1 MKRFALPLLALLIST
16 KLGAQDYR
24 WQQRV
29 EYTMKVALNVKTH
42 KVTGAQQLIYH
53 NNSGDTLTK
62 VYYHLY
68 FNAFQPGSMMDVRS
82 RNLPDPDQRV
92 MDRISK
98 LTEGEIGY
106 QHILSLK
113 QDGAD
118 AKYQVEGTILT
129 VYLPKPILPN
139 TKTSFNLEFEAQVPI
154 QIRRSGRDNK
164 EGIAYSMT
172 QWYPKMAEYDY
183 QGWHADQYVAR
194 EFHGVWGDYD
204 VSITLDPTF
213 TIGGSGILQNANE
226 IGHGYE
232 DEGVKV
238 KQSKKDLTWHF
249 IAKNVHDFAW
259 TADPEYDH
267 TRIKVPNGPELH
279 FFYQPG
285 EKTTANWTK
294 LKEYAVKHFEF
305 MNKTFGVYPYSS
317 YSIIQGGD
325 GGMEYPMCTLI
336 LGEGS
341 FNGLVG
347 VTAHEAS
354 HAWFQG
360 VLGTNESLYPWMD
373 EGYTSFAS
381 SESMANLFD
390 RKEDPHKGSYSGYF
404 KLIERGLQEP
414 LGTHSDH
421 YNTNSAYGTAAYSMG
436 AIFLQQLKY
445 IVGEDVFYPGMRRY
459 FNTWKFKHPEPNDFV
474 RVMEKESGL
483 QLHWY
488 YRYWILTTKHIDY
501 GIESTKDN
509 QGKTE
514 VTLKREGTFPMPID
528 LLVTYN
534 DGSKEMFYIPMNEM
548 LGSKAQEDKS
558 VKWTPLDTWN
568 WVNPTYTLSIGKPTS
583 QIESME
589 IDPGQRMAD
598 INRDNN
604 ALKLGN

>member
-1 MKRFALPLLALLIST
+1 MKRLLLLPLLALSCTLF
-16 KLGAQDYR
+16 AQDYR
-24 WQQRV
+24 WLQRV
-29 EYTMKVALNVKTH
+29 EYKMNVALDVKTH
-42 KVTGAQQLIYH
+42 KVRGDQEIIYH
-53 NNSGDTLTK
+53 NNSNDTLRK

-82 RNLPDPDQRV
+82 RNLPDPDGRV

-98 LTEGEIGY
+98 LSKEEIGY
-106 QHILSLK
+106 QQVQSLK
-113 QDGAD
+113 QDGQEV
-118 AKYQVEGTILT
+118 KYQIDGTILT
-129 VYLPKPILPN
+129 VYLAKPILPRSKSVF
-139 TKTSFNLEFEAQVPI
+139 TMKFEGQVPV

-172 QWYPKMAEYDY
+172 QWYPKLAEYDF
-183 QGWHADQYVAR
+183 QGWHLDQYIAR
-194 EFHGVWGDYD
+194 EFQGVWGDYD
-204 VSITLDPTF
+204 VTINIDPKF
-213 TIGGSGILQNANE
+213 TIGGSGVLQNPNE

-232 DEGVKV
+232 DEGVTIK
-238 KQSKKDLTWHF
+238 KQKENLNWHF
-249 IAKNVHDFAW
+249 MAKDVHDFAW
-259 TADPEYDH
+259 TADPDYVH
-267 TRIKVPNGPELH
+267 TKAQVPGGPELH

-285 EKTTANWTK
+285 EKTTENWTN
-294 LKEYAVKHFEF
+294 LKEYAVKHFQF
-305 MNKTFGVYPYSS
+305 MNKTFGKYPYPV
-317 YSIIQGGD
+317 YSVLQGGD

-336 LGEGS
+336 TGERS
-341 FNGLVG
+341 FPSLVG
-347 VTAHEAS
+347 VTAHEAA

-360 VLGTNESLYPWMD
+360 ILGNNEPLYPWMD
-373 EGYTSFAS
+373 EGYASFAS
-381 SESMANLFD
+381 SESMAYLFD
-390 RKEDPHKGSYSGYF
+390 RKEDPHKGSYNGYF

-421 YNTNSAYGTAAYSMG
+421 YNTNAAYGTAAYAMG

-501 GIESTKDN
+501 GIESAKDD

-514 VTLKREGTFPMPID
+514 VTLKRTGTFPMPID
-528 LLVTYN
+528 LLVTYK
-534 DGSKEMFYIPMNEM
+534 DGSKEMFYIPMSEM
-548 LGSKAQEDKS
+548 LGGKGQEDKS
-558 VKWTPLDTWN
+558 TKWTPLDMWN
-568 WVNPTYTLSIGKPTS
+568 WVNPTYSFSIGKPTS

-589 IDPGQRMAD
+589 IDPSQRMAD

-604 ALKLGN
+604 SMKPGN

>member
-1 MKRFALPLLALLIST
+1 MKRFLLLSLLALSCTLF
-16 KLGAQDYR
+16 AQDYR

-29 EYTMKVALNVKTH
+29 EYKMNVALDVKTH
-42 KVTGAQQLIYH
+42 KVTGDQELVYH
-53 NNSGDTLTK
+53 NNSNDTLRK

-82 RNLPDPDQRV
+82 RNLPDPDGRV

-98 LTEGEIGY
+98 LKKEEIGY
-106 QHILSLK
+106 QQVLSLK
-113 QDGAD
+113 QDGQD
-118 AKYQVEGTILT
+118 TKYQIDGTILT
-129 VYLPKPILPN
+129 VYLAKPIMPHSKSLF
-139 TKTSFNLEFEAQVPI
+139 TMKFEGQVPV
-154 QIRRSGRDNK
+154 QIRRTGRDNK

-172 QWYPKMAEYDY
+172 QWYPKLAEYDF
-183 QGWHADQYVAR
+183 QGWHLDQYIAR
-194 EFHGVWGDYD
+194 EFQGVWGDYD
-204 VSITLDPTF
+204 VTINIDPKF
-213 TIGGSGILQNANE
+213 TIGGSGVLQNPNE

-232 DEGVKV
+232 DDGVKI
-238 KQSKKDLTWHF
+238 KKSKENLNWHF
-249 IAKNVHDFAW
+249 VAKDVHDFAW
-259 TADPEYDH
+259 TADPDYVH
-267 TRIKVPNGPELH
+267 TKAQVPGGPELH

-285 EKTTANWTK
+285 EKTTENWTN
-294 LKEYAVKHFEF
+294 LKEYAVKHFQF
-305 MNKTFGVYPYSS
+305 MNETFGKYPYPV
-317 YSIIQGGD
+317 YSVLQGGD
-325 GGMEYPMCTLI
+325 GGMEYPMCTLVT
-336 LGEGS
+336 GERKFTS
-341 FNGLVG
+341 LVG
-347 VTAHEAS
+347 VTAHEAA

-360 VLGTNESLYPWMD
+360 VLGNNEPLYPWMD

-381 SESMANLFD
+381 SESMAYLFD
-390 RKEDPHKGSYSGYF
+390 QKDDPHSGSYSGYF

-474 RVMEKESGL
+474 RIMEKESGL

-501 GIESTKDN
+501 GIESAKDD

-514 VTLKREGTFPMPID
+514 VTLKRAGTFPMPID
-528 LLVTYN
+528 LLVTYK
-534 DGSKEMFYIPMNEM
+534 DGSKEMFYIPMSEM
-548 LGSKAQEDKS
+548 LGGKGQEDKS
-558 VKWTPLDTWN
+558 IKWSPMEMWN
-568 WVNPTYTLSIGKPTS
+568 WVNPTYTLAIGKPAS

-589 IDPGQRMAD
+589 IDPSQRMAD

-604 ALKLGN
+604 TLKPGK